1 MCVLSA
7 LFKTVA
13 HFCDRI
19 VPPLLARC
27 PRSACLPCLSAS
39 STYSFFSL
47 TPSLSSLASLCLL
60 LLLCLLAG
68 NSFCL
73 SHTFLSFTL
82 RAQLLIYAYPHT
94 HTHIDIYSHILPH
107 TLPHSFALHNQRCA
121 ADLCNGHKMLA
132 ISSSFDFR
140 ALRQPPIPPTRP

>member
-27 PRSACLPCLSAS
+27 PALPA
-39 STYSFFSL
+39 
-47 TPSLSSLASLCLL
+47 SLASLLPLPTLSFLL
-60 LLLCLLAG
+60 HLLFLPWSLFAFFSCSDFLLETLSAFHILFVFYAPRSIINLCLP
-68 NSFCL
+68 
-73 SHTFLSFTL
+73 T
-82 RAQLLIYAYPHT
+82 HT

-107 TLPHSFALHNQRCA
+107 TPTHTPHIFHTPSHTLLPCITNAALLIYAMATKCWQ
-121 ADLCNGHKMLA
+121 
-132 ISSSFDFR
+132 
-140 ALRQPPIPPTRP
+140 